1 MNFRYLSICCQC
13 TICVCV
19 LKVVIENFRGGIYIG
34 YVEVVSIMYVY
45 ICRAEIAS
53 PGDGLWSSIT
63 LWCERYRGPRLKLSA
78 PAKIAISFPC

>member
-1 MNFRYLSICCQC
+1 MLI
-13 TICVCV
+13 
-19 LKVVIENFRGGIYIG
+19 VVIENFREGIYIG
-34 YVEVVSIMYVY
+34 YAEVVSIY

-78 PAKIAISFPC
+78 PAKSAI